1 MTPLSGD
8 TPTVT
13 RKNTNER
20 RLSGQQKETHC
31 PSRTAPSRF
40 AESEHGG
47 LIVSQIAHAALS
59 VGCPA
64 CKATAGED
72 CRTAR
77 KRFPVP
83 RVQRG
88 LNRALRDEYKVHER
102 SCRALTRL
110 QAAAAAN
117 HPAADTDVHDAL
129 LSCGC
134 PECRSN
140 VRPLAR
146 LLARLGVVR

>member
-1 MTPLSGD
+1 
-8 TPTVT
+8 
-13 RKNTNER
+13 
-20 RLSGQQKETHC
+20 
-31 PSRTAPSRF
+31 
-40 AESEHGG
+40 
-47 LIVSQIAHAALS
+47 VSQIAHAALS

-77 KRFPVP
+77 KRFHVP

-88 LNRALRDEYKVHER
+88 LNRALRDEYKIHER
-102 SCRALTRL
+102 AWRAFTRL
-110 QAAAAAN
+110 QAADAE
-117 HPAADTDVHDAL
+117 HRPAADSDVHDAL

-146 LLARLGVVR
+146 LLHRLGVVP